1 MLRRWTSRERSTQNR
16 CLRPGAPGGA
26 PGHDREGGGMN
37 GLKAEVEPA
46 EVGLDAGRLRRIDRH
61 FARYVDDGR
70 LPGWLV
76 AVSRRGRLAHVSW
89 YGSRDLEAGLPVEPG
104 TLWRIFS
111 MTKPVTSV
119 AALMLYEEGAFE
131 LSDPVSAF
139 IPAFAGARVFT
150 GGSDQRQVTVPVTE
164 PVRIWHLLTHTAGL
178 TYGFLRVH
186 PVDALYRAAGFEWA
200 APAGM
205 DLAQA
210 CDAWA
215 SFPLLFQPGAEW
227 NYSVATDVLGR
238 VVEVASGQRLDEFF
252 RTRILGPLGMTD
264 TAFHVGGG
272 DAGRLAALYMPASGG
287 TVTRLDSLGRL
298 AREPVTMHSGGGGLV
313 ATAGDYHR
321 FLHMLLD
328 TDGSPAGELD
338 GARLLSPSTVR
349 YMGRNHLPGGLDLE
363 TFGRPMY
370 AESTFAG
377 AGFGLGFGVVID
389 PVLSRVVCS
398 EGELTWGGAAS
409 TAFWIDQ
416 REELAVSFYTQLLP
430 SSTYRIRPQLR
441 QLVYQAVTG

>member
-1 MLRRWTSRERSTQNR
+1 MS
-16 CLRPGAPGGA
+16 
-26 PGHDREGGGMN
+26 
-37 GLKAEVEPA
+37 GLKAEADPA
-46 EVGLDAGRLRRIDRH
+46 EVGLDAERLRRIDRH

-70 LPGWLV
+70 LPGWLLV
-76 AVSRRGRLAHVSW
+76 VSRRGRLAHVSR
-89 YGSRDLEAGLPVEPG
+89 YGSRDLEAGLPVEPD
-104 TLWRIFS
+104 TLWRLYS

-119 AALMLYEEGAFE
+119 AAMMLYEEGMFE
-131 LSDPVSAF
+131 LNDPVSRF
-139 IPAFAGARVFT
+139 IPAFAGVRVYA
-150 GGSDQRQVTVPVTE
+150 GGSDQRQVTVPATE

-200 APAGM
+200 WPAGM

-210 CDAWA
+210 CEAWA
-215 SFPLLFQPGAEW
+215 GFPLLFQPGTEW

-252 RTRILGPLGMTD
+252 AARILGPLGMPD
-264 TAFHVGGG
+264 PGFYAGGEA
-272 DAGRLAALYMPASGG
+272 AGRLAALYVPAAGG
-287 TVTRLDSLGRL
+287 TTARLDSLGRVPRKP
-298 AREPVTMHSGGGGLV
+298 ARLNSGGGGLLG
-313 ATAGDYHR
+313 TAADYHR

-328 TDGSPAGELD
+328 TPGSPAGELD
-338 GARLLSPSTVR
+338 GIRLLSPRTVR

-370 AESTFAG
+370 AEAPFAG
-377 AGFGLGFGVVID
+377 VGFGLGFGVVID

-398 EGELTWGGAAS
+398 EGELSWGGAAS
-409 TAFWIDQ
+409 TAFWVDQ
-416 REELAVSFYTQLLP
+416 REDLAVAFYTQLLP

-441 QLVYQAVTG
+441 QLVYQALTG